1 MLGGDPE
8 VGGFGVASSTHASAG
23 GGGVGGRPS
32 SAGRGDV
39 CCRSCRE
46 SCLWN
51 WRVRWMTKMCRV
63 GAVVC
68 GVLSLL
74 VLWCEVTIPV
84 NDANLSIFGLL
95 VKASQGSHIA
105 VLFTGGIPLWYMS
118 LCTFHALFSI
128 KALQP
133 LQMFPGRQTNAYNLL
148 FNSSYNCRLWFTMC
162 FNFLVVLGKP
172 FYQDKASL
180 LDGKVH
186 SVAFQ
191 TAFGDMDL
199 VPFLG
204 DSFNIFTP
212 IAIAVVAL
220 ITALKLHVR
229 FLRCIGVDWCV

>member
-1 MLGGDPE
+1 
-8 VGGFGVASSTHASAG
+8 
-23 GGGVGGRPS
+23 
-32 SAGRGDV
+32 
-39 CCRSCRE
+39 
-46 SCLWN
+46 
-51 WRVRWMTKMCRV
+51 MTKMCRV

-68 GVLSLL
+68 GVLSLM
-74 VLWCEVTIPV
+74 VLWCEVTIPL

-118 LCTFHALFSI
+118 LCIFHALFSI

-162 FNFLVVLGKP
+162 FNFLVILGKP

-229 FLRCIGVDWCV
+229 FLRCIGVDWYV